1 MDTPG
6 YYTDIVY
13 NSFSINV
20 NMINEN
26 TQIHILFFSTFNL
39 TGPLHI

>member
-13 NSFSINV
+13 SSFSINV

-26 TQIHILFFSTFNL
+26 TRIHILLFSTFNL

>member
-1 MDTPG
+1 MDTRG

-13 NSFSINV
+13 SSFSINV

-26 TQIHILFFSTFNL
+26 TQIHISFFSTFNL
-39 TGPLHI
+39 TGSLHI